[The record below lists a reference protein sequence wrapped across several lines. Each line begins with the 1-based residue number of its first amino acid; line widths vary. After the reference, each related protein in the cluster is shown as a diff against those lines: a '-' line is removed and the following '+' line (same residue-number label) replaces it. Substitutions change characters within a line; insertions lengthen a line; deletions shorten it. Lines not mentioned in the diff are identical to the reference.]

1 VDRLILDAN
10 VLFSAVYRE
19 AAGVTRLWRLPD
31 TELCTSEYAVEEAR
45 RNLAE
50 PGQTGRLHLLLRDVE
65 RLPSAT
71 IGPELRSSVELPEK
85 DWPIVAGALAAR
97 ATHLITGD
105 LQHFG
110 CYFGRDILGVLVMPP
125 AVYLRS
131 RERP

>member
-1 VDRLILDAN
+1 MDRLFLDAN
-10 VLFSAVYRE
+10 VLFSAAYRE

-31 TELCTSEYAVEEAR
+31 TQLCTSEYAVEEAR

-50 PGQTGRLHLLLRDVE
+50 PGQIARLHLLLGDVE

-71 IGPELRSSVELPEK
+71 IGPELRSDVELPEE
-85 DWPIVAGALAAR
+85 DWPIVAGALASR

-105 LQHFG
+105 FQHFG
-110 CYFGRDILGVLVMPP
+110 CYFGRHILGVLVMPP
-125 AVYLRS
+125 AVYVRS